1 MDRERLRQR
10 LGQGLSLT
18 QIGALEG
25 RHASTVGYWVRRH
38 GLEAGGRDRF
48 SPKGE
53 LTAEQLRPL
62 VARGMTLIEIAGEV
76 DRSIA
81 TVRYWLRKH
90 GLRTRG
96 RRGRAPIAPAELVA
110 EARAAGR
117 RTLEAEC
124 PRHGLGTFVIERS
137 GRARCRQCRMDRV
150 AERRRAVKR
159 ILVEEAGGCCARCGY
174 DRCIGALQFH
184 HRDPTQKQFGLAHK
198 GRAIALERLREE
210 AAKCTLVCANC
221 HAEIEHG
228 TAADR

>member
-1 MDRERLRQR
+1 MDRERLRQHLLR
-10 LGQGLSLT
+10 GLSLT
-18 QIGALEG
+18 EIGALEQ
-25 RHASTVGYWVRRH
+25 RHPSTVGYWVRKH
-38 GLEAGGRDRF
+38 GLEAGGSERF
-48 SPKGE
+48 APKGG
-53 LTAEQLRPL
+53 LTAERLRPL
-62 VARGMTLIEIAGEV
+62 VEQGMTLAAIAEEV

-124 PRHGLGTFVIERS
+124 PRHGPGTFVIERS

-159 ILVEEAGGCCARCGY
+159 ILVKEAGAS
-174 DRCIGALQFH
+174 A
-184 HRDPTQKQFGLAHK
+184 P
-198 GRAIALERLREE
+198 
-210 AAKCTLVCANC
+210 AAGT
-221 HAEIEHG
+221 
-228 TAADR
+228 TAASRLCSSITSIETRSGSGCP